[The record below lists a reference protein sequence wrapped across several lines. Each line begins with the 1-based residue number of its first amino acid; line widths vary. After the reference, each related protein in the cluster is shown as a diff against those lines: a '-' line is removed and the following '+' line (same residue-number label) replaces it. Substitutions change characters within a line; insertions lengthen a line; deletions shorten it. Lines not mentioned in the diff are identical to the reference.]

1 MEVSKLRV
9 TKLRW
14 ESPTA
19 HKKSKVK
26 PLDRPKWPMG
36 LTLKSCFL
44 SMKQLGVL
52 LLPPG
57 WDGSP
62 SQGYPHHICWYPFV
76 HLGEEKHCESQWA
89 LTKAPNCKKFISRQ
103 RNQNSSHESCQ
114 MQEVCWKIGESW
126 ALRRAFEWKKFV
138 GQLSQW
144 TLIRASDCTKFVGW
158 WGS

>member
-1 MEVSKLRV
+1 
-9 TKLRW
+9 
-14 ESPTA
+14 
-19 HKKSKVK
+19 
-26 PLDRPKWPMG
+26 MG
-36 LTLKSCFL
+36 LTLKSRFL

-114 MQEVCWKIGESW
+114 MQEMFVGKLGSQW

-144 TLIRASDCTKFVGW
+144 TLIRATDCTKFVGW
-158 WGS
+158 LGS